1 MTTKRQFKLVKD
13 YPTNKLQI
21 GTIVK
26 QDDISQYV
34 SIDGNVWIFDE
45 EEIHNYPEF
54 WKEVFKVADG
64 FVTKDDILYT
74 IISNTDTVKI
84 YEITNYFGQVYNN
97 SNLYSK
103 KENAEAKLKE
113 LAGKNLKYY
122 TDKTEKRLG
131 RVLTDNQLTTFQGYF
146 KKQYWLLVLEEI
158 AKDLNQDW
166 IADWSTPNQTK
177 YCIKKQY
184 DNYSTD
190 VWTTWQYGVTVFK
203 SKQIAQK
210 AIEIMSDKLDYI
222 FK

>member
-1 MTTKRQFKLVKD
+1 MTNKMYKLVKD

-26 QDDISQYV
+26 ADDIGQYV
-34 SIDGNVWIFDE
+34 NEDHTLWIFDE

-54 WKEVFKVADG
+54 WKEVFEVADG

-113 LAGKNLKYY
+113 LQQVNYNIMKHNFYY
-122 TDKTEKRLG
+122 
-131 RVLTDNQLTTFQGYF
+131 N
-146 KKQYWLLVLEEI
+146 LLV
-158 AKDLNQDW
+158 
-166 IADWSTPNQTK
+166 T
-177 YCIKKQY
+177 C
-184 DNYSTD
+184 
-190 VWTTWQYGVTVFK
+190 
-203 SKQIAQK
+203 
-210 AIEIMSDKLDYI
+210 
-222 FK
+222 